1 HCELEFSCQQKNHLR
16 FIRFVV
22 PCCAGVGSFDIDME
36 KQKVTVIG
44 NIKPETVLQTVSKT
58 GKATSFKVIIHIKCP
73 TYYSYQDHVKFRR
86 VHIHLIILIKCSTP
100 CTTY

>member
-1 HCELEFSCQQKNHLR
+1 MVS
-16 FIRFVV
+16 
-22 PCCAGVGSFDIDME
+22 CCAGVDSFDIDME

-44 NIKPETVLQTVSKT
+44 NIKPEAVLQTVSKT
-58 GKATSFKVIIHIKCP
+58 GKSTSFKVIIHIKCP

-86 VHIHLIILIKCSTP
+86 FHIHLIIHIKYPSP